1 MMRLATETREHALRF
16 GIRNALVMLRDAG
29 FDAVDLTLGKVNP
42 DDDLLRRPDM
52 RSFGVSLREYAD
64 SLGIGFVQAHAPF
77 RVTYTDTFNT
87 SCPAY
92 DDVVRSLELASVMG
106 IPRVVVHALKTP
118 ADDLTVDYRDVSR
131 RYYLSLLPYCEKF
144 GVKIAVENLFVRD
157 VRNKTYYG
165 LFPDPRI
172 MTEFVTSLGSPYF
185 AVCCDLGH
193 TAVTGLAPENYIR
206 GISSDLL
213 CSLHVQ
219 DTDFRGDRHMPP
231 YMGNHNWD
239 EICRALA
246 EINYSGDFSLELPR
260 YTERFPDELLPAA
273 MEIACRTGRFLISRI
288 EKEKTALG
296 NA

>member
-1 MMRLATETREHALRF
+1 MRLSMETLNLGLSYGIREALR
-16 GIRNALVMLRDAG
+16 LMKEAG
-29 FDAVDLTLGKVNP
+29 FDAADLTLDKINP
-42 DDDLLRRPDM
+42 DDDLLHRPDM
-52 RSFGVSLREYAD
+52 REFAVSLREYAD
-64 SLGIGFVQAHAPF
+64 GLGIAFAQAHAPF
-77 RVTYTDTFNT
+77 KVVYGDAFDT

-92 DDVVRSLELASVMG
+92 DDIVRALELCGILG
-106 IPRVVVHALKTP
+106 IPQVVVHAIKTP
-118 ADDLTVDYRDVSR
+118 REDITVDYKEYNR

-144 GVKIAVENLFVRD
+144 GVKIAVENLFTRD

-206 GISSDLL
+206 GMSSDLL

-231 YMGNHNWD
+231 YMGSHNWD

-288 EKEKTALG
+288 EKEKAALG